1 MMSKKNFCT
10 NFLSLIFL
18 VVLFGCSSPRI
29 EPKPVEEYLPE
40 DTAHPPSELAKYEA
54 NLVEHYRDDLANFTD
69 ASRYS
74 IDLVI
79 GEIPSNVSGSLEV
92 LYTNAESVALE
103 EIYFRMFPNVGG
115 DFLIVENLAV
125 EGQSAKIVLEHEETA
140 IRVDLPEPLMPG
152 DTIEISMD
160 FTQNVPSVMG
170 GNYGLYIFLDD
181 ILALDSFFPI
191 IPVYNE
197 EGWNVEDPPPNA
209 DMIFTDAAFFEVRV
223 SAPQDLVLVASGVE
237 SGSEVQAGRQVVS
250 FIAGPQRDFYLA
262 ASPRFVS
269 ESLNVG
275 GTLVT
280 SYFPEEYRE
289 MGLLVL
295 NTAVKALMFF
305 SEELGAYP
313 YAELDMVSTPM
324 QAGGMEYS
332 GAAAMAL
339 FLYETDATVGGM
351 PGSIFLESAAAH
363 EVAHQ
368 WFFNQ
373 VMNDQ
378 IDEPWLDEGFAQY
391 ATYLYYLGNG
401 GETAAESYR
410 QSWQDRWSRANFEEI
425 PIGLPAAAYE
435 PRQYSPI
442 IYGRAPIFIGELEE
456 VMGSETFREFLKQY
470 IASYRWQIVRSQDFL
485 SLAEL
490 SCGCELDDLFN
501 KYGVIQ

>member
-1 MMSKKNFCT
+1 MNKRIFSIPILLLLVA
-10 NFLSLIFL
+10 LSA
-18 VVLFGCSSPRI
+18 FGCSSPRI
-29 EPKPVEEYLPE
+29 EQELVEENQPE
-40 DTAHPPSELAKYEA
+40 DVPDSPSILAKYEA
-54 NLVEHYRDDLANFTD
+54 NLVEHFRDDLENFSD
-69 ASRYS
+69 ATRYL
-74 IDLVI
+74 IDL
-79 GEIPSNVSGSLEV
+79 EISEDVSNVSGNMQV
-92 LYTNAESVALE
+92 VYTNTESVPLE
-103 EIYFRMFPNVGG
+103 EIYFRLFPNVGG
-115 DFLIVENLAV
+115 DFLIVENLVVNSQSV
-125 EGQSAKIVLEHEETA
+125 EIIQEYENTA

-152 DTIEISMD
+152 DSVAISMD

-170 GNYGLYIFLDD
+170 GNYGLYIYMDD
-181 ILALDSFFPI
+181 ILALDAFFPI

-197 EGWNVEDPPPNA
+197 EGWNVEDPPRNA

-223 SAPQDLVLVASGVE
+223 SAPQNLVLVASGVE
-237 SGSEVQAGRQVVS
+237 TGSEIQDGRQMAA
-250 FIAGPQRDFYLA
+250 FITGPQRDFYLA

-275 GTLVT
+275 GTLVS

-295 NTAVKALMFF
+295 NTAVKALMIF
-305 SEELGAYP
+305 SEELGDYP
-313 YAELDMVSTPM
+313 YAELDLVSTPM

-339 FLYETDATVGGM
+339 FLYETNATVSGLPGGV
-351 PGSIFLESAAAH
+351 FLESAAAH

-378 IDEPWLDEGFAQY
+378 IDEPWLDESIAQY
-391 ATYLYYLGNG
+391 ATYLYFLGSG
-401 GETAAESYR
+401 GEIAAESYR

-435 PRQYSPI
+435 PQQYSPI
-442 IYGRAPIFIGELEE
+442 IYGRAPIFISELEE
-456 VMGSETFREFLKQY
+456 VMGSETFLEFLRRY
-470 IASYRWQIVRSQDFL
+470 METFRWKVVNSQEFL
-485 SLAEL
+485 LLAEQTC
-490 SCGCELDDLFN
+490 SCELDALFD